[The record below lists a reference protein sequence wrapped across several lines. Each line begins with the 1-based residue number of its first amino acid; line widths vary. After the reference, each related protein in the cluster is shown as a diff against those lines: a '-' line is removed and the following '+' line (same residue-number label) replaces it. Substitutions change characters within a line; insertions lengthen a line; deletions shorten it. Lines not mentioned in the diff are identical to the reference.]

1 MESILVLDSIEV
13 KKYGIDDDANNDIDD
28 GRPSISL
35 SAPSSFYEKKYGGHT
50 KKKRAQK
57 MEKKVL

>member
-1 MESILVLDSIEV
+1 MIV
-13 KKYGIDDDANNDIDD
+13 KSRLSADVEIDD
-28 GRPSISL
+28 GRLSIST

-57 MEKKVL
+57 MGKKKFYRK